1 MDDDSGK
8 DTTMMVKVA
17 AALLEESSL
26 IPCEIAIDGD
36 STAAMKSDD
45 RHRNTSIKSQLYKLS
60 EACSVGSQ
68 KPMEPAHDGS
78 WLMRSYV
85 NYPHAIEV
93 KTDDRHRST
102 AVFHEMLRELS
113 THPNESAHKAQLDV
127 LHSKKN

>member
-36 STAAMKSDD
+36 STAAMK
-45 RHRNTSIKSQLYKLS
+45 LS

-68 KPMEPAHDGS
+68 KPMEPAHDCS

>member
-17 AALLEESSL
+17 AALHEESSL

-36 STAAMKSDD
+36 STAAMK
-45 RHRNTSIKSQLYKLS
+45 LS

-68 KPMEPAHDGS
+68 KPMEPAHDCS